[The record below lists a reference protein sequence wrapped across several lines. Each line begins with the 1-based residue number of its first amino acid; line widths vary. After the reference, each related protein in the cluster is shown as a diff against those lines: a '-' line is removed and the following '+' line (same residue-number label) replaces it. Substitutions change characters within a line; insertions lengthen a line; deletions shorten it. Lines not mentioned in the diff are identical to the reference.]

1 LINKAELYNGFP
13 KEPVPEPCR
22 SKPGVIFLRPYC
34 VLVELGARLGGEA
47 ERLFD
52 PVKQMEFLKRYDD
65 VLLEGGAPQPSG

>member
-1 LINKAELYNGFP
+1 
-13 KEPVPEPCR
+13 V
-22 SKPGVIFLRPYC
+22 S
-34 VLVELGARLGGEA
+34 VELGARLGGEA